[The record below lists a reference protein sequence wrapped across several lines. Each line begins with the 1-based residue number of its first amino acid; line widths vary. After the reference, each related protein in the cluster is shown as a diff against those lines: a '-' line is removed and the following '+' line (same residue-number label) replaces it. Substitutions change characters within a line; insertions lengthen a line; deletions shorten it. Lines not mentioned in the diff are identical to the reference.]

1 MKKIKTQ
8 NKIKNILYRVMAK
21 IWDTFSDGE
30 FFTLTEIIISVVF
43 SVVIVII
50 ALVLNNPLNKIPI
63 VFVLFVL
70 FAFADM
76 GIYLAT
82 NRWDFTFEDED
93 NGSDPISNNETYF
106 TDTQDTAIEKI
117 CETTKYYYPEI
128 EEKIKKID
136 NKLEDG
142 YVFSDMKT
150 EKWKTAYKQEI
161 LDLMRSQYKI
171 SDENQQR
178 ILKLLQRLN
187 DSLINKKELYADFE
201 TEVNI
206 SALEKIADLDLVGS
220 NNFRIGEIG
229 KK

>member
-1 MKKIKTQ
+1 MMKKIKTQ

-50 ALVLNNPLNKIPI
+50 ALVLNNPWNKIPI

-150 EKWKTAYKQEI
+150 KKWETAYKQEI

-171 SDENQQR
+171 SDKNQQR
-178 ILKLLQRLN
+178 ILKLLKRLKKN
-187 DSLINKKELYADFE
+187 MVNKKEKEADFQAG
-201 TEVNI
+201 VNI
-206 SALEKIADLDLVGS
+206 EAMERMADMDLTDGGDFPMR
-220 NNFRIGEIG
+220 NKNI
-229 KK
+229 